1 MQCETAVKDCC
12 KKKEPDSEESE
23 NKDFVPPPQP
33 FAPAPN
39 TVIINNN
46 VGFQQPQQQVRN
58 GEHKEPII

>member
-1 MQCETAVKDCC
+1 MKAAR
-12 KKKEPDSEESE
+12 KKKRESE
-23 NKDFVPPPQP
+23 NQDVVPPPQPVQP

-58 GEHKEPII
+58 GEDKEPII

>member
-1 MQCETAVKDCC
+1 MKAAR
-12 KKKEPDSEESE
+12 KKKRESE
-23 NKDFVPPPQP
+23 NQDVVPPPPPPQPVQP

-58 GEHKEPII
+58 GERKEPII